1 MVIKEKYPGIMIYMT
16 LLLLGKLS
24 DLFSLFKILKY
35 EYSICIKSEHFL
47 ARPHVQLSG
56 KSSSIGESELTC
68 IVN

>member
-16 LLLLGKLS
+16 LLLLGNLS
-24 DLFSLFKILKY
+24 DPFSIFKFLKY

-47 ARPHVQLSG
+47 VLSHVQLSG
-56 KSSSIGESELTC
+56 KSSIIGESELTC